1 MEVTVGPEAV
11 VAAAPTPSRLFAR
24 RSPWRSWLIR
34 ILSLSVFF
42 VLWELAARLDRTLLL
57 PPPSRVVVALWDI
70 LINGELIRAFAVSVQ
85 ELAIGFGLGIVAGLL
100 IGLLM
105 ALFRPLERVISPYL
119 YIVLSVPA
127 IAFIPLLVIWLG
139 LGLPSRVAVVFIF
152 SFPIIAVNAFTGI
165 RGVDPQLVEMGEAFC
180 LGQRQL
186 FWKIILPGAIP
197 LIMAGLRL
205 GAGRAFIGMVASEI
219 LLVSVGIGGLI
230 QYYNATFKTAY
241 LFAAVLAVLL
251 VAIALTQLMRVVESR
266 LSPWR

>member
-1 MEVTVGPEAV
+1 MEDTANPEV
-11 VAAAPTPSRLFAR
+11 FVAARTRTSRLLSPDA
-24 RSPWRSWLIR
+24 PWRSWLTR
-34 ILSLSVFF
+34 ILSLAGFL
-42 VLWELAARLDRTLLL
+42 VLWQLAAHFDRTLLL
-57 PPPSRVVVALWDI
+57 PTPSRVVGALWD
-70 LINGELIRAFAVSVQ
+70 LLVDGELIRAFAISVR
-85 ELAIGFGLGIVAGLL
+85 ELTIGFGLGMVVGLL

-105 ALFRPLERVISPYL
+105 ALFRPLERAISPYL

-139 LGLPSRVAVVFIF
+139 LGLASRVAVVFIF

-165 RGVDPQLVEMGEAFC
+165 KGVDPQLVEMGEAFC

-219 LLVSVGIGGLI
+219 LLVSVGMGGLI

-251 VAIALTQLMRVVESR
+251 VAVALSQILRVVESR

>member
-1 MEVTVGPEAV
+1 MEEALGPEAV
-11 VAAAPTPSRLFAR
+11 VTARHAVSRLFGR
-24 RSPWRSWLIR
+24 QSPWRSWLIR
-34 ILSLSVFF
+34 VVSLCVFF
-42 VLWELAARLDRTLLL
+42 VLWDLAAHLDRTLLL
-57 PPPSRVVVALWDI
+57 PSPSRVFAGLWT
-70 LINGELIRAFAVSVQ
+70 LLANGELLKAFAISVR
-85 ELAIGFGLGIVAGLL
+85 ELTIGFGLGMATGLL

-105 ALFRPLERVISPYL
+105 ALFRPLERAISPYL

-139 LGLPSRVAVVFIF
+139 LGLTSRVAVVFIF

-165 RGVDPQLVEMGEAFC
+165 KGVDPQLVEMGEAFC

-197 LIMAGLRL
+197 LIMAGVRL

-219 LLVSVGIGGLI
+219 LLVSVGLGGLI

-251 VAIALTQLMRVVESR
+251 VAVALAQLLRVVELR

>member
-1 MEVTVGPEAV
+1 MEETLGPEAV
-11 VAAAPTPSRLFAR
+11 VTARPTTRRLFGR
-24 RSPWRSWLIR
+24 HSPWRSWLIR
-34 ILSLSVFF
+34 IVSLSVFL
-42 VLWELAARLDRTLLL
+42 VLWDLAAHLDRTLLL
-57 PPPSRVVVALWDI
+57 PSPSRVLVALWA
-70 LINGELIRAFAVSVQ
+70 LLTSGELMRAFAVSGQ
-85 ELAIGFGLGIVAGLL
+85 ELIVGFGLGMVAGLL

-105 ALFRPLERVISPYL
+105 ALFRPLERAISPYL

-139 LGLPSRVAVVFIF
+139 LGLASRVAVVFIF

-165 RGVDPQLVEMGEAFC
+165 KGVDPQLVEMGEAFC

-219 LLVSVGIGGLI
+219 LLVSVGMGGLI

-251 VAIALTQLMRVVESR
+251 VAVALAQLLRVVESR
-266 LSPWR
+266 LSPWG

>member
-1 MEVTVGPEAV
+1 MEVRVGPEAV
-11 VAAAPTPSRLFAR
+11 VAGAPMPSRLLAR
-24 RSPWRSWLIR
+24 GSPWRSWLTR
-34 ILSLSVFF
+34 IVSLSGFF
-42 VLWELAARLDRTLLL
+42 VLWEVAAHLDRTLLL
-57 PPPSRVVVALWDI
+57 PAPFRVVVALWDM
-70 LINGELIRAFAVSVQ
+70 LLNGELIRAFAVSVQ

-105 ALFRPLERVISPYL
+105 ALFRPLERAISPYL

-241 LFAAVLAVLL
+241 LFAAVLALLL
-251 VAIALTQLMRVVESR
+251 VAVALTQLMRGVESR